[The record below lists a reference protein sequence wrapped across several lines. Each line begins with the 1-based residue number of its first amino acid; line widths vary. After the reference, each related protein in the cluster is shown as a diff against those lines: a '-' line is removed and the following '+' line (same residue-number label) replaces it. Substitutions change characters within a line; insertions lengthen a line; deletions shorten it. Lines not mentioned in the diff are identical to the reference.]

1 MDGRMIS
8 WFKKN
13 DLAALLLISIFMNG
27 FETGGYQAV
36 LLSIG
41 QTYQLDERGQG
52 ILAAVE
58 LFATMIA
65 PIIFGTIADKVGK
78 RIMLIL
84 STLER
89 VISGTVMFLAFNSI
103 IFAVGIA
110 LLGCATSIIQY
121 VAIAE
126 MDDAYPVTRHHRM
139 GFIAATYAL
148 GAVVAPLIVGA
159 TIHGVFGWRAFF
171 LVDCVISAIM
181 AFLLWKCS
189 FAVREEVLDDGM
201 QEELADA
208 TRPVHGETSKIY
220 YFGVA
225 LLCIIM
231 FVYVGVENG
240 VGFFLNGF
248 MYSTMDSEKG
258 YLALSLFWFAMIPAR
273 ILCGIF
279 AKYRETLLC
288 LASIGATAFLLVLSM
303 VKSENV
309 TFLVVFILGF
319 FCGAV
324 YPNVLTYAADFAGGR
339 TATVI
344 AAITVATG
352 VGGTLVSGVF
362 GFLENMLGYSASFV
376 VLMAFMAI
384 DIVISIWVVKIG
396 RRVVQ

>member
-1 MDGRMIS
+1 MDERKIS
-8 WFKKN
+8 WVKKN

-65 PIIFGTIADKVGK
+65 PIIFGTIADQVGK
-78 RIMLIL
+78 KIMLVL
-84 STLER
+84 STFAR
-89 VISGTVMFLAFNSI
+89 VVSGAIIFIAFHSV

-110 LLGCATSIIQY
+110 ILGCATSIIQY
-121 VAIAE
+121 VAIAA
-126 MDDAYPVTRHHRM
+126 MDDIYPKTRHNRM

-148 GAVVAPLIVGA
+148 GAVVAPLLVGA
-159 TIHGVFGWRAFF
+159 TINGPLGWRAFF
-171 LVDCVISAIM
+171 LMDCVISLIM
-181 AFLLWKCS
+181 TILLWKIS
-189 FAVREEVLDDGM
+189 FAVREEVED
-201 QEELADA
+201 ADSMNARAVA
-208 TRPVHGETSKIY
+208 TNQKKGNTTQIY
-220 YFGVA
+220 YLGVA
-225 LLCIIM
+225 LLCFIM

-258 YLALSLFWFAMIPAR
+258 YLALSLFWFSMIPAR
-273 ILCGIF
+273 IMCGIF
-279 AKYRETLLC
+279 AKYRAVLLC

-303 VKSENV
+303 VNTEMSAFV
-309 TFLVVFILGF
+309 VVFILGF

-324 YPNVLTYAADFAGGR
+324 YPNVLTYAADFAGER

-362 GFLENMLGYSASFV
+362 GFLETALGYRSSFV
-376 VLMAFMAI
+376 ALMFFMAL
-384 DIVISIWVVKIG
+384 DIVVSIWVVKIAKP
-396 RRVVQ
+396 VVQ

>member
-1 MDGRMIS
+1 
-8 WFKKN
+8 
-13 DLAALLLISIFMNG
+13 
-27 FETGGYQAV
+27 
-36 LLSIG
+36 
-41 QTYQLDERGQG
+41 
-52 ILAAVE
+52 
-58 LFATMIA
+58 
-65 PIIFGTIADKVGK
+65 
-78 RIMLIL
+78 
-84 STLER
+84 
-89 VISGTVMFLAFNSI
+89 
-103 IFAVGIA
+103 
-110 LLGCATSIIQY
+110 
-121 VAIAE
+121 
-126 MDDAYPVTRHHRM
+126 
-139 GFIAATYAL
+139 
-148 GAVVAPLIVGA
+148 
-159 TIHGVFGWRAFF
+159 
-171 LVDCVISAIM
+171 
-181 AFLLWKCS
+181 
-189 FAVREEVLDDGM
+189 VREDVLDYGM
-201 QEELADA
+201 QEELEDA
-208 TRPVHGETSKIY
+208 TRPVNGETSKIY

-258 YLALSLFWFAMIPAR
+258 YLALSLFWFSMIPAR

-279 AKYRETLLC
+279 AKYREALLC